1 MSFNKGLMGILDVPS
16 NSNNIQLKNHANTFA
31 AIVYLR
37 RGIQFEHSISFT
49 ECKILYVLV
58 LIAI

>member
-1 MSFNKGLMGILDVPS
+1 MGILDVPS

-37 RGIQFEHSISFT
+37 RGIQFKHSISFT